1 MASMRLESESDSEPS
16 SPCDISQLLSDS
28 LEPAGPSLPG
38 PVPGLCDISESQL
51 LVGPDS
57 ESTGS
62 SICGSDDSQ
71 YEELGNTDDLAS
83 KLWWRD
89 DLDSEDELVTSDSEG
104 DDSEMDLGGQGP
116 GAVPDPNEDP
126 NEGFFRLPESLK
138 DLRKQLLGEY
148 VLPAQ
153 QPSRRSGVRELT
165 TPEIISLQH
174 YVAWSKSNGTIYAYK
189 IHAGVLTRASGVEI
203 LSLHNA
209 KKLAQDLTEF
219 VPRMVDMCPRSCIAY
234 TGPYESL
241 LECPYIHAGKGVCN
255 EKRYREPKPASGR
268 LNPSR
273 GLRARAQVQIH
284 PVMATI
290 CAMFANAETASL
302 LRHRDSCLQA
312 ALHIVGTAA
321 TRKYSD
327 FGDSQVHLMQRSD
340 FHLFQDPRD
349 VAFALSTDGAQLTMK
364 KQSNTWI
371 MILIILNLPGSIR
384 CQTANVI
391 INFATPGPNS
401 PGDIESFIWP
411 LFQEMAMASEGIWMW
426 DAIDSAYFVQR
437 SCASM
442 ALGDMLGSAK
452 LNGMSGHTA
461 IFGDRF
467 SMVQGAKS
475 SLNKGAKSQYYPMNA
490 PDNDRYNPSRPP
502 KYDLSNIP
510 MRSQAEYWTTIEQLR
525 AAKTKKD
532 KSEISKTTGVSRLP
546 LCAASVAF
554 IHPTFFPLDPF
565 HLFYENCMAFIW
577 DTWTVL
583 SKPGEI
589 IHLSS
594 GKAQNLGRLIPP
606 AMSTL
611 PPAFCGPIRDP
622 YLKRQSQY
630 KIYEWMA
637 LLHWYI
643 IPIGTEIGMDPTVL
657 RNFSRFVAA
666 VEFAMTIQPR
676 DDAELQDLQKI
687 ITKFLAEY
695 ERLYIGNDPDKILR
709 ARLCIFQLIHVP
721 RHIQWNGSIRVGS
734 QATVER
740 AIGEMGHK
748 IRSKKS
754 PFANLTNLI
763 YEREL
768 VKILSLYYPVIN
780 PQVSL
785 RQLNRSSKFMQEHP
799 VRKKAGVL
807 QQVLDELQAVADF
820 LKCDPLDSE
829 VSVRRWGKFKLLN
842 GYVLGSRLSTQNTRP
857 ARRSE
862 WFEVCFYSLI

>member
-1 MASMRLESESDSEPS
+1 MYCESDS
-16 SPCDISQLLSDS
+16 SPPRHLD
-28 LEPAGPSLPG
+28 P
-38 PVPGLCDISESQL
+38 ESN
-51 LVGPDS
+51 S
-57 ESTGS
+57 MY
-62 SICGSDDSQ
+62 GSDDSH
-71 YEELGNTDDLAS
+71 EDSDLGTVDDLVS
-83 KLWWRD
+83 KLWWQD
-89 DLDSEDELVTSDSEG
+89 NPDSDSEEL
-104 DDSEMDLGGQGP
+104 EMPVDLDELDP
-116 GAVPDPNEDP
+116 TVPDS
-126 NEGFFRLPESLK
+126 NEGFFQLPDSLK

-148 VLPAQ
+148 VLPTEPPQ
-153 QPSRRSGVRELT
+153 YSGVRELT
-165 TPEIISLQH
+165 ASETISLQH
-174 YVAWSKSNGTIYAYK
+174 YVAWRKSNGTHYAYNL
-189 IHAGVLTRASGVEI
+189 HADVLSRASNVEV
-203 LSLHNA
+203 LSRHQV

-234 TGPYESL
+234 TGAYENL

-255 EKRYREPKPASGR
+255 EKRFHEPTSSGR
-268 LNPSR
+268 LK
-273 GLRARAQVQIH
+273 ARAQVQIL

-290 CAMFANAETASL
+290 RAMFSNADTASL

-312 ALHIVGTAA
+312 ALHIIGTAA
-321 TRKYSD
+321 TRQYSD

-364 KQSNTWI
+364 KQSNTWLL
-371 MILIILNLPGSIR
+371 ILIILNLPGSIR
-384 CQTANVI
+384 YQTSNVV

-401 PGDIESFIWP
+401 PGDIESFIWA
-411 LFQEMAMASEGIWMW
+411 LFQEMARASEGIWMW
-426 DAIDSAYFVQR
+426 DAIDSAHFVHR
-437 SCASM
+437 SCISM

-452 LNGMSGHTA
+452 LNGMAGHTA

-475 SLNKGAKSQYYPMNA
+475 SLIKGAKSQYYPMSA
-490 PDNDRYNPSRPP
+490 PDNNRYNPSRPP

-510 MRSQAEYWTTIEQLR
+510 MRSQASYWTTIEQLG
-525 AAKTKKD
+525 AARTKKE
-532 KSEISKTTGVSRLP
+532 KSEITKATGVSRLP

-554 IHPTFFPLDPF
+554 THPTFFPLDPF

-589 IHLSS
+589 IHLTSA
-594 GKAQNLGRLIPP
+594 KAQNFGRLIPP

-630 KIYEWMA
+630 KVYEWMA

-643 IPIGTEIGMDPTVL
+643 IPIGNEIGMDPTVL
-657 RNFSRFVAA
+657 LNFSRFSAA
-666 VEFAMTIQPR
+666 IEFAMTIQPR
-676 DDAELQDLQKI
+676 DNAELQELRKI
-687 ITKFLAEY
+687 ITKFLVEY
-695 ERLYIGNDPDKILR
+695 ERLYIGNDPNKILR
-709 ARLCIFQLIHVP
+709 ARLCIFQLVHVP
-721 RHIQWNGSIRVGS
+721 HHIQWNGSIRVGS

-754 PFANLTNLI
+754 PFANLANLI

-768 VKILSLYYPVIN
+768 VKILSLYYPIVDPSAVSAQKIN
-780 PQVSL
+780 VD
-785 RQLNRSSKFMQEHP
+785 NSKFIQEHP
-799 VRKKAGVL
+799 VRKKAGI
-807 QQVLDELQAVADF
+807 QQDVLDELHVIGDF
-820 LKCDPLDSE
+820 LKCDPLNDSE
-829 VSVRRWGKFKLLN
+829 VLVRRWGKFKLLN
-842 GYVLGSRLSTQNTRP
+842 GFVLGSRLSTQNAHS

-862 WFEVCFYSLI
+862 WFEVCFLLFDSIQCPNRDCTTIRQSIHLKHLLWLPISMLPLGRLLPFTK